1 MKRLSPTLRRAGF
14 AFGLTTAVLTLVA
27 CGGAAQSE
35 GQHDDRPEWVDRGGT
50 AMKDKA
56 VYGVGVASNI
66 SSVSLRRS
74 TADAQARAE
83 LAKIFTSRVQNLIKN
98 YEASTNDG
106 DKEAAEAHRQE
117 ATKLFTEM
125 ELAGV
130 EITDRFFDTDQNT
143 QYALARLDPA
153 AFSAQL
159 DQMEKLSGRAKE
171 IIRNNAL
178 RAFDEVDA
186 ESAARKEQ

>member
-1 MKRLSPTLRRAGF
+1 MMRHSPLLRRAGF
-14 AFGLTTAVLTLVA
+14 AFGLATAGLALGA
-27 CGGAAQSE
+27 CGGGAQSE
-35 GQHDDRPEWVDRGGT
+35 GKHDDRPEWVDRGGT

-83 LAKIFTSRVQNLIKN
+83 LAKIFTSKVQNLIKN

-106 DKEAAEAHRQE
+106 DKESAEAHRQE

-130 EITDRFFDTDQNT
+130 EVIDRFFDTEQNT

-153 AFSAQL
+153 AFDAQL
-159 DQMEKLSGRAKE
+159 DQMEKLSSRAKE
-171 IIRNNAL
+171 IIRNNAK
-178 RAFDEVDA
+178 RAFDEVDE
-186 ESAARKEQ
+186 ESARRKAE

>member
-1 MKRLSPTLRRAGF
+1 M
-14 AFGLTTAVLTLVA
+14 
-27 CGGAAQSE
+27 
-35 GQHDDRPEWVDRGGT
+35 
-50 AMKDKA
+50 
-56 VYGVGVASNI
+56 
-66 SSVSLRRS
+66 
-74 TADAQARAE
+74 
-83 LAKIFTSRVQNLIKN
+83 QNLIKN